1 MTPPKPTVIAGID
14 VGKSG
19 LDAHI
24 LEGSLERHFKNDKCG
39 RRALRKWLL
48 QHGVS
53 RAVFEP
59 TGRYHRR
66 LHQCLFE
73 AGLETVL
80 VNPLRSRRFAEALGQ
95 LAS

>member
-39 RRALRKWLL
+39 RRALPSDRTDLT
-48 QHGVS
+48 QSGVS
-53 RAVFEP
+53 V
-59 TGRYHRR
+59 
-66 LHQCLFE
+66 
-73 AGLETVL
+73 
-80 VNPLRSRRFAEALGQ
+80 
-95 LAS
+95 